1 VQLYEMLHDAEA
13 KAQPARPTSFR
24 LLLPEALEHVREQL
38 RRDARACIRNRQSD
52 HRSLLTHREASG
64 LQRTVGMNPSRRALL
79 RGAGLLILSW
89 PLPASS
95 EPTLLSVRAHGAR
108 GNGKAK
114 DTAAIQGAIDAAAPG
129 DVVFFPPGD
138 YLSGTL
144 RLRSR
149 LLLRLATGAMLIAS
163 PDDADF
169 DRYEKLE
176 YKSFA
181 DRETADFTFALL
193 QGRRLQHVSIIGPG
207 RIDGNRRS
215 RGGPKLI
222 AFKQCRHVTIHGL
235 TLENAPNYNISLLGC
250 DHVDI
255 RGVTIRNG
263 YSDGIDPDCC
273 RHVRIAGCRVESRD
287 DAIVLK
293 ASLALGV
300 RRSTEYVVVTDCDLV
315 NIRNGLKIGTESSG
329 TFKDI
334 VFRNCTLSGRVEI
347 WDPPPF
353 DVRPFP
359 SAGVS
364 IQNVDGG
371 RLEQVV
377 VSGITMRNVRAPIF
391 VRLGERGWGQPIPK
405 AGELMK
411 IRIFDLVATGAEW
424 TSSIMGVPGHDVSD
438 IALSNIRISGKG
450 GGDAALV
457 SRPVPQRKREYPD
470 AARFRNLPAQ
480 GLYCRHVTRLRVE
493 RTALTVDAPD
503 HRPALVLDDVR
514 DVTVKRL
521 VATAPSGAAP
531 VAWLRSTQDCL
542 LDDIRSPGAD
552 TLARLS
558 GAETA
563 RVRVVAG
570 VGSAQVV
577 VIDPDVDSTALRTG
591 GSVIAGVVTSP
602 P

>member
-1 VQLYEMLHDAEA
+1 MRVD
-13 KAQPARPTSFR
+13 
-24 LLLPEALEHVREQL
+24 
-38 RRDARACIRNRQSD
+38 
-52 HRSLLTHREASG
+52 
-64 LQRTVGMNPSRRALL
+64 PSRRALL
-79 RGAGLLILSW
+79 RGAGLLTLSR

-95 EPTLLSVRAHGAR
+95 QPARLSVRDHGAR
-108 GNGKAK
+108 GDGKAK
-114 DTAAIQGAIDAAAPG
+114 DTAAIQAAIDVAAPG
-129 DVVFFPPGD
+129 GAVFFPPGD

-149 LLLRLATGAMLIAS
+149 LVLRLAAGATLIAS

-169 DRYEKLE
+169 DSYEELD

-181 DRETADFTFALL
+181 DRETSDFTFALL
-193 QGRRLQHVSIIGPG
+193 QGRRLQHLSIIGPG

-215 RGGPKLI
+215 RGGPKPVAL
-222 AFKQCRHVTIHGL
+222 KQCRHITIRDL

-255 RGVTIRNG
+255 RGVVIRNG

-287 DAIVLK
+287 DAVVLK

-329 TFKDI
+329 AFKNI
-334 VFRNCTLSGRVEI
+334 VFRNCTLSGRAEI
-347 WDPPPF
+347 GPPPPF

-364 IQNVDGG
+364 ILNVDGG

-377 VSGITMRNVRAPIF
+377 VSGITMRNIRAPIF
-391 VRLGERGWGQPIPK
+391 VRLGERGWGQTVPE
-405 AGELMK
+405 AGELTK
-411 IRIFDLVATGAEW
+411 ITISDLVATGAEW
-424 TSSIMGVPGHDVSD
+424 PSAIMGLPGRDVSD

-457 SRPVPQRKREYPD
+457 SRPVPQRKQEYPD
-470 AARFRNLPAQ
+470 AARFRNLPAH
-480 GLYCRHVTRLRVE
+480 GLYCRHLTRLRVE

-503 HRPALVLDDVR
+503 PRPALVLDDVR
-514 DVTVKRL
+514 EAMVKSL

-542 LDDIRSPGAD
+542 LDGIRSPEAH

-558 GAETA
+558 GPETA
-563 RVRVVAG
+563 RVRVAARAG
-570 VGSAQVV
+570 PAQLV
-577 VIDPDVDSTALRTG
+577 VIDPDVDSTALRTV
-591 GSVIAGVVTSP
+591 GSVTARVLTSLREEGRGVAAARPGVHP
-602 P
+602 PQAD

>member
-1 VQLYEMLHDAEA
+1 M
-13 KAQPARPTSFR
+13 
-24 LLLPEALEHVREQL
+24 
-38 RRDARACIRNRQSD
+38 
-52 HRSLLTHREASG
+52 
-64 LQRTVGMNPSRRALL
+64 
-79 RGAGLLILSW
+79 
-89 PLPASS
+89 
-95 EPTLLSVRAHGAR
+95 
-108 GNGKAK
+108 
-114 DTAAIQGAIDAAAPG
+114 
-129 DVVFFPPGD
+129 FFPSGD

-149 LLLRLATGAMLIAS
+149 LVLQLAAGATLIAS

-169 DRYEKLE
+169 DPYEKLE
-176 YKSFA
+176 YDAFA
-181 DRETADFTFALL
+181 DRETTDFTFALL
-193 QGRRLQHVSIIGPG
+193 QGRRLQHLGIIGPG

-215 RGGPKLI
+215 RGGPKPI
-222 AFKQCRHVTIHGL
+222 ALKECRHITICDL
-235 TLENAPNYNISLLGC
+235 TLENAPNYTISLLGC

-300 RRSTEYVVVTDCDLV
+300 RRSTEDVVVTDCQLV

-329 TFKDI
+329 DFKNI
-334 VFRNCTLSGRVEI
+334 VFRSCTLSARAEL

-364 IQNVDGG
+364 ILNVDGG

-377 VSGITMRNVRAPIF
+377 VSDITMRNVRAPIF
-391 VRLGERGWGQPIPK
+391 VRLGERGWGQPVPE
-405 AGELMK
+405 AGQLTK
-411 IRIFDLVATGAEW
+411 IAISNLVATGAEW
-424 TSSIMGVPGHDVSD
+424 TSSIMGVPGHDVSE
-438 IALSNIRISGKG
+438 IVLSNIRISAKG

-457 SRPVPQRKREYPD
+457 SRPVPQRTRDYPD
-470 AARFRNLPAQ
+470 AARFRNLPAH

-503 HRPALVLDDVR
+503 PRPALVLDDVR
-514 DVTVKRL
+514 EGAVKTL
-521 VATAPSGAAP
+521 VATAPAGAAP

-542 LDDIRSPGAD
+542 LEGIRSPEAE

-558 GAETA
+558 GVETA
-563 RVRVVAG
+563 RVRVTAGAGPPQLVA
-570 VGSAQVV
+570 
-577 VIDPDVDSTALRTG
+577 IDPDVDPAALRTA
-591 GSVIAGVVTSP
+591 GSVTVRVVTLP
-602 P
+602 REEGDGAAGADAAPYLPQAG

>member
-1 VQLYEMLHDAEA
+1 MDL
-13 KAQPARPTSFR
+13 
-24 LLLPEALEHVREQL
+24 
-38 RRDARACIRNRQSD
+38 
-52 HRSLLTHREASG
+52 
-64 LQRTVGMNPSRRALL
+64 SRRALL
-79 RGAGLLILSW
+79 RGAGLLTLSW

-95 EPTLLSVRAHGAR
+95 EPARLSVRDHGAR
-108 GNGKAK
+108 GDGKAN
-114 DTAAIQGAIDAAAPG
+114 DTAAIQAAIDAAAPG
-129 DVVFFPPGD
+129 SVVFFPSGD

-149 LLLRLATGAMLIAS
+149 LVLRLAAGATLIAS

-169 DRYEKLE
+169 DPYEELE
-176 YKSFA
+176 YESFA
-181 DRETADFTFALL
+181 DRETTDFTFALL
-193 QGRRLQHVSIIGPG
+193 QGRRLQHLSIIGPG

-215 RGGPKLI
+215 RGGPKPI
-222 AFKQCRHVTIHGL
+222 ALKQCRHITIRDL

-255 RGVTIRNG
+255 RGVSIRNG
-263 YSDGIDPDCC
+263 YADGIDPDCC

-287 DAIVLK
+287 DAVVLK

-329 TFKDI
+329 AFKNI
-334 VFRNCTLSGRVEI
+334 VFRNCTLSGRAEI

-364 IQNVDGG
+364 IQSVDGG

-377 VSGITMRNVRAPIF
+377 VSDITMRDVRAPIF
-391 VRLGERGWGQPIPK
+391 VRLGERGRGQAVPE
-405 AGELMK
+405 AGKLTK
-411 IRIFDLVATGAEW
+411 ITISNLVATGAEW

-470 AARFRNLPAQ
+470 AARFRNLPAY

-493 RTALTVDAPD
+493 RTALTVDASDP
-503 HRPALVLDDVR
+503 RPALVLDDVR
-514 DVTVKRL
+514 EVTVKSL

-542 LDDIRSPGAD
+542 LDGIRSPEAH

-558 GAETA
+558 GVETA
-563 RVRVVAG
+563 KVRVVAG
-570 VGSAQVV
+570 GGPAQLV

-591 GSVIAGVVTSP
+591 GSVTARVLTSP
-602 P
+602 REEGRGAAAEPGQHLPQAD